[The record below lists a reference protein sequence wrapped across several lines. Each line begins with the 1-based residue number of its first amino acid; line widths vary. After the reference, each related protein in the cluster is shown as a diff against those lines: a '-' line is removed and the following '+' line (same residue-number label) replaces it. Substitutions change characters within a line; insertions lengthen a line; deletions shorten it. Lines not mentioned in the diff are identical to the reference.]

1 MDEKRKSSRSY
12 NETESAR
19 DGYEKELSQYGS
31 EMDNNLQPV
40 ITLDNIVL
48 APSLSVKYSQLAE
61 LIERIV
67 NNVLH
72 EKIEKMLAE
81 VVEKVVTTEID
92 NLKKNM
98 LENSDYT

>member
-1 MDEKRKSSRSY
+1 MDEKRKSSLFY

-19 DGYEKELSQYGS
+19 DGS
-31 EMDNNLQPV
+31 ERDNNLQPV
-40 ITLDNIVL
+40 ITLDNIVV

-61 LIERIV
+61 LIERIL